1 MCALVLVAHAAAAA
15 KGSHHRPAVTR
26 KAKQVHVAETPAKR
40 LERELDVVR
49 KQRSVL
55 RFFQSHPSLL
65 SGDDRNIARAV
76 VRHARSRLSQAEKSV
91 AWLQNVIGARER
103 RQLEKLPPKA
113 AICDAFD
120 SYCDEAV
127 QVASCESRLNPSAQ
141 NGQYLGLF
149 QMGSYARQQYGHGPT
164 AHDQAVAAHRYFVSS
179 GRDWSPWSCKPYRA
193 Y

>member
-1 MCALVLVAHAAAAA
+1 MAPARDR
-15 KGSHHRPAVTR
+15 RPAR
-26 KAKQVHVAETPAKR
+26 Q
-40 LERELDVVR
+40 
-49 KQRSVL
+49 
-55 RFFQSHPSLL
+55 
-65 SGDDRNIARAV
+65 
-76 VRHARSRLSQAEKSV
+76 
-91 AWLQNVIGARER
+91 

-149 QMGSYARQQYGHGPT
+149 QMGSYARQLYGHGPT

-193 Y
+193 YLTTDVFCANCEPRTGGRVSLRPPFC

>member
-1 MCALVLVAHAAAAA
+1 
-15 KGSHHRPAVTR
+15 
-26 KAKQVHVAETPAKR
+26 VAETPAKR
-40 LERELDVVR
+40 LERQLDVVR

-55 RFFQSHPSLL
+55 RFFQNHPSLL

-76 VRHARSRLSQAEKSV
+76 VHYARAQLSQAEKSV
-91 AWLQNVIGARER
+91 AWLQRVIAAREE
-103 RQLEKLPPKA
+103 RQHVKLSPKA

-127 QVASCESRLNPSAQ
+127 QVAWCESHLQPSAH

-149 QMGSYARQQYGHGPT
+149 QMGSYARELYGHGPT
-164 AHDQAVAAHRYFVSS
+164 AHDQAVAAHKYFVSS
-179 GRDWSPWSCKPYRA
+179 GRNWSPWSCKPYRA

>member
-1 MCALVLVAHAAAAA
+1 
-15 KGSHHRPAVTR
+15 
-26 KAKQVHVAETPAKR
+26 VHVAETPAKR
-40 LERELDVVR
+40 LERELGVVR

-55 RFFQSHPSLL
+55 RFFQNHPSLL
-65 SGDDRNIARAV
+65 SGDDRNIARAA

-91 AWLQNVIGARER
+91 AWLQHGIAVREQQR
-103 RQLEKLPPKA
+103 LAKLPPKA

-120 SYCDEAV
+120 SYCHEAI
-127 QVASCESRLNPSAQ
+127 QVAWCESRLQPDAH

-149 QMGSYARQQYGHGPT
+149 QMGSYARGLYGHGPT
-164 AHDQAVAAHRYFVSS
+164 PHDQAIAAHKYFVSS